1 MQKLSPMMQ
10 QYMDVKNKHKDH
22 IIFFRLGDFYE
33 MFFEDAITVS
43 KELDLTLTGKDCGME
58 ERAPMCG
65 IPHHSCD
72 AYIARLIKNGYK
84 VAICEQVEDP
94 KTAKGIVK
102 REVIRVITP
111 GTLIE
116 SEMLDDG
123 KNNYIASLYY
133 DGENYGVCFGDISTG
148 ELQATQFSDKTG
160 TKIKNE
166 LSRFMPKELI
176 FNSKFYECKE
186 IGIYIKEKLKCCIE
200 CEDDEIYKSSNIES
214 TICSQFEV
222 DGLIKIG
229 LDDKPYILPALY
241 ALLKYVEETQ
251 ESSLERIMDINVFS
265 DKEYMNLDL
274 NTARNLELTET
285 MISKEKKGSLL
296 WVLDKTKT
304 SMGKRLLRNWVE
316 KPLVNPILINKR
328 LNAVDELYTNSMLG
342 EELRES
348 LSGICDI
355 ERLMTRVVYNNTSP
369 RELKSLE
376 YTAKKIPFI
385 KEKLKNVNSKY
396 LQGIYEDIDEL
407 DDIAALISLS
417 ISDEPPALL
426 KDGNVIKEGYNEELD
441 EIRSLLNNS
450 KEYLDDIEAR
460 EKERTGIK
468 NLKIRYN
475 KIFGYYIEISKG
487 NLDMVPDDYIRKQT
501 LVNGERFITE
511 ELKQLEEKILTAGER
526 VSALE
531 GQLYNEI
538 RKAIAGNLART
549 QKTASALARLDVIQ
563 SFSKVSELM
572 HYSKPIVDISD
583 TIVIKDGRHP
593 VVEALSDVPFVANDL
608 YLDRQQNQIAII
620 TGPNMAGKSTY
631 MRQTAVI
638 VLMAQ
643 IGCFVPA
650 SQAKIGVVDGIF
662 TRVGAADDLTTG
674 QSTFMY
680 EMNEVAYILKNATPK
695 SLLILDEIGRGTSTF
710 DGMSIAR
717 AVIEYISGKKRL
729 GAKTLFATHYHE
741 LTQLEEQLDNVKNYN
756 IAVKKK
762 GSDIIFLRKIV
773 PGGSDDSYG
782 IEVSKLAGI
791 PNWIVK
797 RAFEIL
803 EQLEK
808 VNLYTEIDVSND
820 NDFDN
825 SEQISFKE
833 IIEDDA
839 VKRLREIDPNQLT
852 PMDALNLI
860 FELKKMVD

>member
-1 MQKLSPMMQ
+1 MPKLSPMMQ
-10 QYMDVKNKHKDH
+10 QYMEIKNKHKDH

-65 IPHHSCD
+65 IPHHSSD
-72 AYIARLIKNGYK
+72 TYIAKLIKNGHK

-116 SEMLDDG
+116 SELLEDG
-123 KNNYIASLYY
+123 KNNYISSLYY
-133 DGENYGVCFGDISTG
+133 DGENYGICFCDISTG
-148 ELQATQFSDKTG
+148 ELQATQYVDKTG
-160 TKIKNE
+160 IKTKNE
-166 LSRFMPKELI
+166 LSRFLPKELI
-176 FNSKFYECKE
+176 FNSKFLDFTE
-186 IGIYIKEKLKCCIE
+186 ITDFLKDKLKCCIE
-200 CEDDEIYKSSNIES
+200 CMDDEVYES
-214 TICSQFEV
+214 LDIKGEICNQFEV
-222 DGLIKIG
+222 EDLIKIG

-241 ALLKYVEETQ
+241 ALLKYIKETQ
-251 ESSLERIMDINVFS
+251 ESSLDRIMDVNVYS
-265 DKEYMNLDL
+265 DTEYMNLDL

-304 SMGKRLLRNWVE
+304 SMGKRLLRNWIE
-316 KPLVNPILINKR
+316 KPLVNPIVINKR
-328 LNAVDELYTNSMLG
+328 LNAVDELFTNSMLG
-342 EELRES
+342 EKLRES

-355 ERLMTRVVYNNTSP
+355 ERLMTRVVYNNTNP

-376 YTAKKIPFI
+376 YTAKKVPQL
-385 KEKLKNVNSKY
+385 KEKLRNVSSKY
-396 LQGIYEDIDEL
+396 LKMIYEDIDEL
-407 DDIAALISLS
+407 EDIALLISLA
-417 ISDEPPALL
+417 IDDEAPSFL
-426 KDGNVIKEGYNEELD
+426 KEGNVIKEGYNAELD
-441 EIRSLLNNS
+441 EIRSILKNS
-450 KEYLDDIEAR
+450 QTYLKEIEDK

-468 NLKIRYN
+468 NLKIKYN
-475 KIFGYYIEISKG
+475 KVFGYYIEISNS
-487 NLDMVPDDYIRKQT
+487 NLNMVPKDYIRKQT

-511 ELKQLEEKILTAGER
+511 ELKVLEDKILTAGEK
-526 VSALE
+526 VSSLE
-531 GQLYNEI
+531 GQLYNEV
-538 RKAIAGNLART
+538 RKAVAGNLART
-549 QKTASALARLDVIQ
+549 QKTASALAKLDVIL
-563 SFSKVSELM
+563 SFAKVSELM
-572 HYSKPIVDISD
+572 HYSKPIVDLSD

-593 VVEALSDVPFVANDL
+593 VVEALNDVPFVANDL
-608 YLDRQQNQIAII
+608 YLDRKQNQIAII

-631 MRQTAVI
+631 MRQTAII

-650 SQAKIGVVDGIF
+650 SQASIGVVDGIF

-717 AVIEYISGKKRL
+717 AVIEYIAGKKRL

-741 LTQLEEQLDNVKNYN
+741 LTQLEDQLDNVKNYN
-756 IAVKKK
+756 IVVKKK

-773 PGGSDDSYG
+773 PGGCDDSYG

-808 VNLYTEIDVSND
+808 VNLNTDVSAPLD
-820 NDFDN
+820 DFDN
-825 SEQISFKE
+825 SEQILFQE
-833 IIEDDA
+833 IIEDNA
-839 VKRLREIDPNQLT
+839 IKRLQEIDPNQLS
-852 PMDALNLI
+852 PIDALKLV
-860 FELKKMVD
+860 FELKKMVE